1 MADLGLPQAGT
12 LLAALCGGGLG
23 VAVILLVAEIRGR
36 PADVRRAPSRW
47 TLATRSLRSAAGGA
61 RLAGGVLAG
70 ALLLVITRWPV
81 AALCAT
87 ALIVAWPQFFGAARS
102 ERAQIARLEQLV
114 VWTETLRDTTSAH
127 IGLEQ
132 AIAASANSAPPLIRP
147 ALVRLIGL
155 VRARVPLETGL
166 LRLAADLDDP
176 RSADPIIATLILYVR
191 RRGDRVADVL
201 AGLAH
206 SARQELDQR
215 RQIVAGRAELRRGVQ
230 IIVIITVSVALYM
243 AVFNH
248 AFAAPYATAPG
259 QLALLVVIAMFGAGF
274 GLLRH
279 AARSEPIT
287 PFLPRGDQR
296 LDADTL
302 RLVARL
308 TGTDD
313 PRAAA
318 GNAARRGNGGW
329 TS

>member
-1 MADLGLPQAGT
+1 
-12 LLAALCGGGLG
+12 
-23 VAVILLVAEIRGR
+23 V
-36 PADVRRAPSRW
+36 
-47 TLATRSLRSAAGGA
+47 AGGI
-61 RLAGGVLAG
+61 LVG
-70 ALLLVITRWPV
+70 AMLLVITRWPV
-81 AALCAT
+81 AAVCAT
-87 ALIVAWPQFFGAARS
+87 ALIVAWPQFWGAART

-132 AIAASANSAPPLIRP
+132 AIAASATSAPPLIRP

-230 IIVIITVSVALYM
+230 IIVIVTVSVALYM

-248 AFAAPYATAPG
+248 AFAAPYATVPG
-259 QLALLVVIAMFGAGF
+259 QVALLVVIAMFGTGF
-274 GLLRH
+274 ALLHR
-279 AARSEPIT
+279 AARSDPIT
-287 PFLPRGDQR
+287 PFLPRRDQR
-296 LDADTL
+296 LDVDTL

-308 TGTDD
+308 TGTED
-313 PRAAA
+313 PPGALGRAS
-318 GNAARRGNGGW
+318 ARSNGRRL
-329 TS
+329 S